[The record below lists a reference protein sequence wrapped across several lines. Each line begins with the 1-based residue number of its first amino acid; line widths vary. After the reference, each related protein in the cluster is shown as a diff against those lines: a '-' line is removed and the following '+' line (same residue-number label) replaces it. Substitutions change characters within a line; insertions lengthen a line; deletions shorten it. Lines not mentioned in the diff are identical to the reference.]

1 MVMKKINKVASKL
14 LKLSLV
20 LLMTLTC
27 IDFNGVKNVFAV
39 EYLPETKASVNI
51 LAEGIDIPHL
61 GSTANLYEI
70 HIGGADAFCLAHGK
84 SMRSSYYV
92 AKTDQQVSGA
102 IKQVLNWYK
111 NTSKTDE
118 MKAVAQA
125 TIWAIQAGVNNNLSK
140 LGDIYEKT
148 LDYYSP
154 DVEYNIDDIIDMYY
168 TNASGIWSN
177 SILNQ
182 PTTGN
187 YSVWEDGSSAQQP
200 VVPVGTPNTFIPNPI
215 YDEVTAKESYA
226 VTDQITLNI
235 NKTDVDTGVGLGN
248 VEFELYRDNSKITTV
263 RTNNEGKVSYTFEKR
278 YSKEGSATEEYI
290 SNADDFHTKLNKDKL
305 PSNVFYSKATALA
318 SAEKKALAKAK
329 AEVQKLLD
337 EKHTY
342 KAVETKTRNEYY
354 LNTNTNI
361 ISKDYASGDGSG
373 SVSFSVTNKRQLGT
387 INITKLDSETN
398 NQVAQAIYG
407 LYAKNPIVH
416 PDGHTGTLYA
426 KDQLVATFPATAT
439 NGKATLNN
447 LYLGDYYVKEITA
460 PDGYVLNTKKY
471 DVTLSYAG
479 QEVSITDESVT
490 VDDKVQ
496 RASLSFVKKDRELV
510 NGKDE
515 NIFDNNHDGAQ
526 GDATLQNATYGLYAR
541 ENIAHAD
548 GTTGIVQYN
557 QISGSINEIKLSKG
571 TDLSVKNV
579 KANAGT
585 LLATAKTNKNGEIQ
599 FDHLYNGKYYVKE
612 IEPSEGYLLDNTEY
626 NFDLSYTNHGE
637 AIIKKDGTVLETIKK
652 QAFEVLK
659 VGHVSG
665 SSGVVPP
672 LKGVEFTV
680 KLESDVQRMGWD
692 NAPTY
697 DILVT
702 DEKGYDKSIELPY
715 GTYRVMETKPALDY
729 ATADDFFVT
738 ITEDNRNSQEFTN
751 NIIVDESFSALVK
764 AVKLDKETGKIIHL
778 PDTTFKIKALT
789 DVTVDGK
796 KFSAGEYIGYWN
808 WNIFDGFYTDTW
820 KTNEDGYI
828 IINEKLSAGEYQL
841 EEIHAPYGYILDET
855 PVKFKVTNANMYE
868 TLADGTTPVITVHK
882 SDVSVKGQITVE
894 KRGEVL
900 IGYEDGQFIYEERG
914 LPDAEYKIRAGE
926 DILDP
931 SNDGTILYQKGEI
944 IETMITG
951 ENGKATSQK
960 LPLGTYEVYES
971 KAPSGMV
978 LNKEVKTVVLK
989 YADENT
995 SVVFEDTGFVNE
1007 RQKVNLSLLKKDTE
1021 EKVLLKDGE
1030 FDFIA
1035 NEDITNVDGD
1045 IIVEKGTVL
1054 SHVITNEDGKATV
1067 DLDLPLD
1074 NEFLFIEIK
1083 APIGYELDETPVEVT
1098 TTYAGQDIQVLELT
1112 KTKTDKE
1119 TEVEISKID
1128 MTTSKELEGNTMTI
1142 FEKDKKDSLFIT
1154 WISGKESK
1162 VIKNLET
1169 EKRYVLRETSSVK
1182 GFYLAQDIEFELD
1195 KYGDL
1200 FIVDNEGNLV
1210 KAEENKIVMQN
1221 ELVKGR
1227 LEWNKTGEIFNQTVT
1242 GQTEFGVTES
1252 PVWEKSNLLQS
1263 EITIYAGEDITLGN
1277 GITYYK
1283 KDQKVQTL
1291 ESDLEPIQSQDLL
1304 VGKYYYV
1311 ETKTPHGYITD
1322 TNKHYFEIKDNQSS
1336 ELQIVKEELYNK
1348 RPIVEIE
1355 FTKILEMPKQHDNLV
1370 EAYKDVVFGIYA
1382 REDIYDYKGNVGI
1395 KSGTMITTSGIDEN
1409 GHLTNM
1415 PDLPNGVYYLKELQT
1430 NPNYIL
1436 DINEYDFEIG
1446 YHGADVSS
1454 YKVIIGGG
1462 MIENKLVRG
1471 NIEILKKDSFDST
1484 KILKDV
1490 EFNISA
1496 DESMINVIK
1505 KVKTNVNGVARFEN
1519 MEIGTYYIQEAK
1531 QVDGYVLNNHIYK
1544 VEITKNE
1551 ELITIEIDNKPTEM
1565 EFLKVDSTGNREL
1578 TGAKIQILDKKTDE
1592 IIDEW
1597 ISGDESHYIHY
1608 LVEGKEYIMREIYAP
1623 DYYVLADDIVFVA
1636 MDGKKVVMENKR
1648 IATKILKTYDN
1659 DISGIFIGFMMMSG
1673 VGILLTKRKRKQK
1686 VLMLENKS

>member
-1 MVMKKINKVASKL
+1 MKKIKKVTSKL

-20 LLMTLTC
+20 LLMTFAC
-27 IDFNGVKNVFAV
+27 IDFNSVKNVFAV
-39 EYLPETKASVNI
+39 EYLPEAKASVNI

-92 AKTDQQVSGA
+92 AKTDQQVSGS

-111 NTSKTDE
+111 NTSKADE

-140 LGDIYEKT
+140 LGDIYEKA

-154 DVEYNIDDIIDMYY
+154 GVEYNIDDIIDMYY
-168 TNASGIWSN
+168 TNASGMWSN

-187 YSVWEDGSSAQQP
+187 YPVWKDGSSAQQP
-200 VVPVGTPNTFIPNPI
+200 VVPVDTPDSHYPVPD
-215 YDEVTAKESYA
+215 YVEVTTKESYA
-226 VTDQITLNI
+226 VTNQITLNI

-278 YSKEGSATEEYI
+278 YSKEGSATEKYI
-290 SNADDFHTKLNKDKL
+290 SNADDVHTKLNKDKL

-354 LNTNTNI
+354 LNPNTNI
-361 ISKDYASGDGSG
+361 ISKEYASGDGSG
-373 SVSFSVTNKRQLGT
+373 SVSFSITNKRQLGT

-398 NQVAQAIYG
+398 NMVAQAIYG
-407 LYAKNPIVH
+407 LYAKNPIIH

-426 KDQLVATFPATAT
+426 KDELVATFPATAT

-496 RASLSFVKKDRELV
+496 RASLSFIKKDRELF

-541 ENIAHAD
+541 ENITHAD

-557 QISGSINEIKLSKG
+557 QILGSINEIKLSKG

-585 LLATAKTNKNGEIQ
+585 LLATAKTDRNGEIQ

-626 NFDLSYTNHGE
+626 DFDLSYTNHGE
-637 AIIKKDGTVLETIKK
+637 AIIKKDGTVLETVKK

-680 KLESDVQRMGWD
+680 KLESDIQRVEWD

-715 GTYRVMETKPALDY
+715 GTYRVRETKSALDY

-738 ITEDNRNSQEFTN
+738 ITEDSREPQEFT
-751 NIIVDESFSALVK
+751 NIIVDEAFSALVK

-868 TLADGTTPVITVHK
+868 ISDKDNKTPIITVHK
-882 SDVSVKGQITVE
+882 SDISVKGQITVE
-894 KRGEVL
+894 KHGEVL

-931 SNDGTILYQKGEI
+931 SNDGNILYQKGEI

-971 KAPSGMV
+971 KAPYGMV

-1007 RQKVNLSLLKKDTE
+1007 RQKVNLSLLKKDTDDE
-1021 EKVLLKDGE
+1021 VLLEGGE
-1030 FDFIA
+1030 FDFIVDQ
-1035 NEDITNVDGD
+1035 DITNVEGD
-1045 IIVEKGTVL
+1045 VIVEKGTIL
-1054 SHVITNEDGKATV
+1054 SHIITNEDGKATV

-1074 NEFLFIEIK
+1074 SKFIFVETK
-1083 APIGYELDETPVEVT
+1083 APYGYILDETPIEVT
-1098 TTYAGQDIQVLELT
+1098 TTYVGQDIAVL
-1112 KTKTDKE
+1112 
-1119 TEVEISKID
+1119 EISK
-1128 MTTSKELEGNTMTI
+1128 TK
-1142 FEKDKKDSLFIT
+1142 
-1154 WISGKESK
+1154 
-1162 VIKNLET
+1162 
-1169 EKRYVLRETSSVK
+1169 
-1182 GFYLAQDIEFELD
+1182 
-1195 KYGDL
+1195 
-1200 FIVDNEGNLV
+1200 DNE
-1210 KAEENKIVMQN
+1210 KA
-1221 ELVKGR
+1221 
-1227 LEWNKTGEIFNQTVT
+1227 
-1242 GQTEFGVTES
+1242 
-1252 PVWEKSNLLQS
+1252 
-1263 EITIYAGEDITLGN
+1263 
-1277 GITYYK
+1277 
-1283 KDQKVQTL
+1283 
-1291 ESDLEPIQSQDLL
+1291 
-1304 VGKYYYV
+1304 
-1311 ETKTPHGYITD
+1311 
-1322 TNKHYFEIKDNQSS
+1322 
-1336 ELQIVKEELYNK
+1336 
-1348 RPIVEIE
+1348 
-1355 FTKILEMPKQHDNLV
+1355 
-1370 EAYKDVVFGIYA
+1370 
-1382 REDIYDYKGNVGI
+1382 
-1395 KSGTMITTSGIDEN
+1395 
-1409 GHLTNM
+1409 
-1415 PDLPNGVYYLKELQT
+1415 
-1430 NPNYIL
+1430 
-1436 DINEYDFEIG
+1436 
-1446 YHGADVSS
+1446 
-1454 YKVIIGGG
+1454 
-1462 MIENKLVRG
+1462 RG
-1471 NIEILKKDSFDST
+1471 NIEIIKKDSFDST
-1484 KILKDV
+1484 IILKDV
-1490 EFNISA
+1490 EFNIST
-1496 DESMINVIK
+1496 DKSMTNVIE
-1505 KVKTNVNGVARFEN
+1505 KVKTDETGVARFEN

-1531 QVDGYVLNNHIYK
+1531 QVDGYVLNDHIYK
-1544 VEITKNE
+1544 VEITTNG
-1551 ELITIEIDNKPTEM
+1551 ELITVEIDNKPTEM
-1565 EFLKVDSTGNREL
+1565 EFSKVDSTGNREL
-1578 TGAKIQILDKKTDE
+1578 AGAKIQILDKKTDE

-1648 IATKILKTYDN
+1648 LATKILRTYDN
-1659 DISGIFIGFMMMSG
+1659 DISGIFIGFMMISG

-1686 VLMLENKS
+1686 VLMLENKL

>member
-1 MVMKKINKVASKL
+1 M
-14 LKLSLV
+14 
-20 LLMTLTC
+20 
-27 IDFNGVKNVFAV
+27 
-39 EYLPETKASVNI
+39 
-51 LAEGIDIPHL
+51 
-61 GSTANLYEI
+61 
-70 HIGGADAFCLAHGK
+70 
-84 SMRSSYYV
+84 
-92 AKTDQQVSGA
+92 
-102 IKQVLNWYK
+102 
-111 NTSKTDE
+111 
-118 MKAVAQA
+118 
-125 TIWAIQAGVNNNLSK
+125 
-140 LGDIYEKT
+140 
-148 LDYYSP
+148 
-154 DVEYNIDDIIDMYY
+154 
-168 TNASGIWSN
+168 
-177 SILNQ
+177 
-182 PTTGN
+182 
-187 YSVWEDGSSAQQP
+187 
-200 VVPVGTPNTFIPNPI
+200 
-215 YDEVTAKESYA
+215 
-226 VTDQITLNI
+226 
-235 NKTDVDTGVGLGN
+235 
-248 VEFELYRDNSKITTV
+248 
-263 RTNNEGKVSYTFEKR
+263 
-278 YSKEGSATEEYI
+278 
-290 SNADDFHTKLNKDKL
+290 
-305 PSNVFYSKATALA
+305 
-318 SAEKKALAKAK
+318 
-329 AEVQKLLD
+329 
-337 EKHTY
+337 
-342 KAVETKTRNEYY
+342 
-354 LNTNTNI
+354 
-361 ISKDYASGDGSG
+361 
-373 SVSFSVTNKRQLGT
+373 
-387 INITKLDSETN
+387 
-398 NQVAQAIYG
+398 
-407 LYAKNPIVH
+407 
-416 PDGHTGTLYA
+416 
-426 KDQLVATFPATAT
+426 
-439 NGKATLNN
+439 
-447 LYLGDYYVKEITA
+447 
-460 PDGYVLNTKKY
+460 
-471 DVTLSYAG
+471 
-479 QEVSITDESVT
+479 
-490 VDDKVQ
+490 
-496 RASLSFVKKDRELV
+496 
-510 NGKDE
+510 
-515 NIFDNNHDGAQ
+515 
-526 GDATLQNATYGLYAR
+526 
-541 ENIAHAD
+541 
-548 GTTGIVQYN
+548 
-557 QISGSINEIKLSKG
+557 
-571 TDLSVKNV
+571 
-579 KANAGT
+579 
-585 LLATAKTNKNGEIQ
+585 
-599 FDHLYNGKYYVKE
+599 
-612 IEPSEGYLLDNTEY
+612 
-626 NFDLSYTNHGE
+626 
-637 AIIKKDGTVLETIKK
+637 
-652 QAFEVLK
+652 
-659 VGHVSG
+659 
-665 SSGVVPP
+665 
-672 LKGVEFTV
+672 
-680 KLESDVQRMGWD
+680 
-692 NAPTY
+692 
-697 DILVT
+697 
-702 DEKGYDKSIELPY
+702 
-715 GTYRVMETKPALDY
+715 
-729 ATADDFFVT
+729 
-738 ITEDNRNSQEFTN
+738 
-751 NIIVDESFSALVK
+751 
-764 AVKLDKETGKIIHL
+764 
-778 PDTTFKIKALT
+778 
-789 DVTVDGK
+789 
-796 KFSAGEYIGYWN
+796 
-808 WNIFDGFYTDTW
+808 
-820 KTNEDGYI
+820 
-828 IINEKLSAGEYQL
+828 
-841 EEIHAPYGYILDET
+841 
-855 PVKFKVTNANMYE
+855 
-868 TLADGTTPVITVHK
+868 
-882 SDVSVKGQITVE
+882 
-894 KRGEVL
+894 
-900 IGYEDGQFIYEERG
+900 
-914 LPDAEYKIRAGE
+914 
-926 DILDP
+926 
-931 SNDGTILYQKGEI
+931 
-944 IETMITG
+944 
-951 ENGKATSQK
+951 
-960 LPLGTYEVYES
+960 
-971 KAPSGMV
+971 
-978 LNKEVKTVVLK
+978 
-989 YADENT
+989 
-995 SVVFEDTGFVNE
+995 
-1007 RQKVNLSLLKKDTE
+1007 KKDTE

-1395 KSGTMITTSGIDEN
+1395 KNGTMITTSGIDEN

>member
-1 MVMKKINKVASKL
+1 MKKRLKDMTSKL
-14 LKLSLV
+14 LKVFLV
-20 LLMTLTC
+20 LFMSFTC
-27 IDFNGVKNVFAV
+27 INLSGFQSIKAV
-39 EYLPETKASVNI
+39 EYLPEARVSVNV
-51 LAEGIDIPHL
+51 LAEGINIPHL

-70 HIGGADAFCLAHGK
+70 EIGDADAFCLAHGK

-92 AKTDQQVSGA
+92 AETSNQVSGQ

-125 TIWAIQAGVNNNLSK
+125 TIWAIQAGVNDNLSK
-140 LGDIYEKT
+140 LGDIYEKA

-154 DVEYNIDDIIDMYY
+154 GVEYNIDDIIDMYY
-168 TNASGIWSN
+168 TNTSGMWSN

-182 PTTGN
+182 PTFGD
-187 YSVWEDGSSAQQP
+187 YPIWMDGSSSQQP
-200 VVPVGTPNTFIPNPI
+200 VVPVGTPDTTIPVPK
-215 YDEVTAKESYA
+215 YGEVTAKKSYA
-226 VTDQITLNI
+226 MTDQIVLNI
-235 NKTDVDTGVGLGN
+235 NKIDVDTGNGLAD
-248 VEFELYRDNSKITTV
+248 VEFELYRDNTKIASV
-263 RTNNEGKVSYTFEKR
+263 KTNAQGRASYIFEKR

-305 PSNVFYSKATALA
+305 PSNMFYSKAAALT

-342 KAVETKTRNEYY
+342 KAVETKTKTAYY
-354 LNTNTNI
+354 LDSDNNTWN
-361 ISKDYASGDGSG
+361 KDYVSGDGSG

-387 INITKLDSETN
+387 INITKLDAETN
-398 NQVAQAIYG
+398 NLVDQAIYG
-407 LYAKNPIVH
+407 LYAKNPIIH
-416 PDGHTGTLYA
+416 PDGHIGILYT
-426 KDQLVATFPATAT
+426 KDELVATFPATAT

-471 DVTLSYAG
+471 DLTLSYAG
-479 QEVSITDESVT
+479 QEVSITDESIT

-496 RASLSFVKKDRELV
+496 RASLSFIKKDRELE

-515 NIFDNNHDGAQ
+515 NIFDGNHDGAQ
-526 GDATLQNATYGLYAR
+526 GDATRQNATYGLYAR
-541 ENIAHAD
+541 ESITHPD
-548 GTTGIVQYN
+548 GTTGVVQYN
-557 QISGSINEIKLSKG
+557 QQAGSINEIKLSKG
-571 TDLSVKNV
+571 IDLQVKNV

-612 IEPSEGYLLDNTEY
+612 IEPSEGYLLDSTEY
-626 NFDLSYTNHGE
+626 NFDLTYTNQDE
-637 AIIKKDGTVLETIKK
+637 AIIKKDGIVLEIVKK

-672 LKGVEFTV
+672 LRGVEFTV

-692 NAPTY
+692 QAPIY
-697 DILVT
+697 DILIT
-702 DEKGYDKSIELPY
+702 DLNGKARSIELPY
-715 GTYRVMETKPALDY
+715 GTYRVRETKPALDY

-738 ITEDNRNSQEFTN
+738 ITEDSRKPQEFTN
-751 NIIVDESFSALVK
+751 NIIVDEMFSALVK
-764 AVKLDKETGKIIHL
+764 AVKLDEETGKIIHL

-796 KFSAGEYIGYWN
+796 KFKAGEYIGYWN

-820 KTNEDGYI
+820 TTNEDGYV

-841 EEIHAPYGYILDET
+841 EEIYAPHGYILDET
-855 PVKFKVTNANMYE
+855 PVQFKVTNANMYE

-900 IGYEDGQFIYEERG
+900 VGFENGNFVYEERG
-914 LPDAEYKIRAGE
+914 LTNAEYKIRAGE
-926 DILDP
+926 DIIDP
-931 SNDGTILYQKGEI
+931 SNDGNILYQKGEI
-944 IETMITG
+944 VETIITG
-951 ENGKATSQK
+951 TNGKATSQK

-971 KAPSGMV
+971 KAPHGMV
-978 LNKEVKTVVLK
+978 LNKEVKTVILE
-989 YADENT
+989 YNDENIP
-995 SVVFEDTGFVNE
+995 VVFENIDFVNE

-1045 IIVEKGTVL
+1045 VIVEKGTVL

-1074 NEFLFIEIK
+1074 NSFVFIEIK
-1083 APIGYELDETPVEVT
+1083 APYGYILDETPVEVT

-1119 TEVEISKID
+1119 TEVEISKTD
-1128 MTTSKELEGNTMTI
+1128 MTTSEELEGNTLTI
-1142 FEKDKKDSLFIT
+1142 FEKENESHILKT
-1154 WISGKESK
+1154 WVSDKESK

-1169 EKRYVLRETSSVK
+1169 EKRYVLRETETTK
-1182 GFYLAQDIEFELD
+1182 GFYLANDIEFELD
-1195 KYGDL
+1195 KYGNL
-1200 FIVDNEGNLV
+1200 FIVNKEGNLV
-1210 KAEENKIVMQN
+1210 EAEENKIVMEN
-1221 ELVKGR
+1221 DLVKGR
-1227 LEWNKTGEIFNQTVT
+1227 LEWNKTGEIFNQTLV
-1242 GQTEFGVTES
+1242 GQTEFGMTES

-1263 EITIYAGEDITLGN
+1263 EITIYAGEDIILGN

-1283 KDQKVQTL
+1283 KNQKIQTI
-1291 ESDLEPIQSQDLL
+1291 ESDLESVQSQDLL

-1322 TNKHYFEIKDNQSS
+1322 TDKHYFEIKDNQSS

-1348 RPIVEIE
+1348 RPTVKIE
-1355 FTKILEMPKQHDNLV
+1355 FTKVLENPKHNNLA
-1370 EAYKDVVFGIYA
+1370 EAYKEVVFGIYA

-1395 KSGTMITTSGIDEN
+1395 ENGTMIATSGIDEN

-1430 NPNYIL
+1430 NPNYVL
-1436 DINEYDFEIG
+1436 DTNEYDFEIG

-1454 YKVIIGGG
+1454 YKVIIGEGR
-1462 MIENKLVRG
+1462 IDNKLVRG
-1471 NIEILKKDSFDST
+1471 NIEILKKDSFDNT
-1484 KILKDV
+1484 IILKDI

-1496 DESMINVIK
+1496 DESMTNVIAK
-1505 KVKTNVNGVARFEN
+1505 AKTDETGVARFEN
-1519 MEIGTYYIQEAK
+1519 MAIGTYYIQEAK
-1531 QVDGYVLNNHIYK
+1531 QVDGYAVNDHIYK
-1544 VEITKNE
+1544 VEITTNGE
-1551 ELITIEIDNKPTEM
+1551 VIAVEIDNKPTEM
-1565 EFLKVDSTGNREL
+1565 EFSKVDTTGNREL
-1578 TGAKIQILDKKTDE
+1578 VGAKIQILDRKTDE

-1597 ISGDESHYIHY
+1597 ISGNESHYIFY

-1623 DYYVLADDIVFVA
+1623 DHYILADDIVFVA

-1648 IATKILKTYDN
+1648 IATEILRTYDN
-1659 DISGIFIGFMMMSG
+1659 SISGIFIGLMMMSG
-1673 VGILLTKRKRKQK
+1673 IGIFFTKRKRKQK
-1686 VLMLENKS
+1686 VLRLENKS

>member
-1 MVMKKINKVASKL
+1 MKKIKKVTSKL

-20 LLMTLTC
+20 LLMIFTC
-27 IDFNGVKNVFAV
+27 IDFNGVKNVFSV
-39 EYLPETKASVNI
+39 EYLPEAKASVNI

-61 GSTANLYEI
+61 GSTVNLYEI

-111 NTSKTDE
+111 NTSKADE

-125 TIWAIQAGVNNNLSK
+125 TIWAIQAGVNNNLSE
-140 LGDIYEKT
+140 LGDIYEKA
-148 LDYYSP
+148 LAYYSP
-154 DVEYNIDDIIDMYY
+154 GVEYNIDDIIDMYY
-168 TNASGIWSN
+168 TNASGMWSN

-187 YSVWEDGSSAQQP
+187 YPVWEDGSSAQQP
-200 VVPVGTPNTFIPNPI
+200 VVPVGTPDTTIPVLK
-215 YDEVTAKESYA
+215 YGEVTAKESYA
-226 VTDQITLNI
+226 VTDQIILNI

-248 VEFELYRDNSKITTV
+248 IEFELYRDNSKVTTV

-342 KAVETKTRNEYY
+342 KAVETKTKTAYY
-354 LNTNTNI
+354 LDPDNNTWT
-361 ISKDYASGDGSG
+361 KEYASGDGSG
-373 SVSFSVTNKRQLGT
+373 SVSFEVKNKRQTGKL
-387 INITKLDSETN
+387 IIAKLDSETRSP
-398 NQVAQAIYG
+398 VGGATYG
-407 LYAKNPIVH
+407 VYAKNPIVH
-416 PDGHTGTLYA
+416 PDGKTGVVYQ
-426 KDQLVATFPATAT
+426 KNQLVATVNTGADG
-439 NGKATLNN
+439 NGILSN
-447 LYLGDYYVKEITA
+447 LYLGDYYVKEIEA

-479 QEVSITDESVT
+479 QEVSVTDESVT

-496 RASLSFVKKDRELV
+496 RASLSFVKKDRELD

-526 GDATLQNATYGLYAR
+526 GDATRQNATYGLYAR
-541 ENIAHAD
+541 ESITHPD
-548 GTTGIVQYN
+548 GTTGVVQYN
-557 QISGSINEIKLSKG
+557 QQAGSINEIKLSKG
-571 TDLSVKNV
+571 TNLSVKNV
-579 KANAGT
+579 RATAGT

-626 NFDLSYTNHGE
+626 DFDLSYTNHGE
-637 AIIKKDGTVLETIKK
+637 AIIKKDGTVLETVKK

-715 GTYRVMETKPALDY
+715 GIYRVRETKPTLDY

-738 ITEDNRNSQEFTN
+738 ITEDSRVPQEFT
-751 NIIVDESFSALVK
+751 NIIVDEMFSALVK
-764 AVKLDKETGKIIHL
+764 AVKLDKETGKTIHL

-789 DVTVDGK
+789 DVIVDGK
-796 KFSAGEYIGYWN
+796 KFKAGEYIGYWN

-820 KTNEDGYI
+820 TTNEDGYV
-828 IINEKLSAGEYQL
+828 IINEKLSAGEYQI

-868 TLADGTTPVITVHK
+868 TSDKDNKTPIITVHK

-926 DILDP
+926 DIIDP

-944 IETMITG
+944 VETIITG
-951 ENGKATSQK
+951 ANGKATSQK

-971 KAPSGMV
+971 KAPHGMV

-995 SVVFEDTGFVNE
+995 PIVFEDTGFINE
-1007 RQKVNLSLLKKDTE
+1007 RQKVNLLLLKKDTDDE
-1021 EKVLLKDGE
+1021 VLLEGGE
-1030 FDFIA
+1030 FDFIVDQ
-1035 NEDITNVDGD
+1035 DITNVEGD
-1045 IIVEKGTVL
+1045 VIVEKGTVL
-1054 SHVITNEDGKATV
+1054 SHVITNEEGKATV

-1074 NEFLFIEIK
+1074 SKFIFVETK
-1083 APIGYELDETPVEVT
+1083 APYSYILDETPIEVT
-1098 TTYAGQDIQVLELT
+1098 TTYAGQDIAVL
-1112 KTKTDKE
+1112 
-1119 TEVEISKID
+1119 EISK
-1128 MTTSKELEGNTMTI
+1128 TK
-1142 FEKDKKDSLFIT
+1142 
-1154 WISGKESK
+1154 
-1162 VIKNLET
+1162 
-1169 EKRYVLRETSSVK
+1169 
-1182 GFYLAQDIEFELD
+1182 
-1195 KYGDL
+1195 
-1200 FIVDNEGNLV
+1200 DNE
-1210 KAEENKIVMQN
+1210 KA
-1221 ELVKGR
+1221 
-1227 LEWNKTGEIFNQTVT
+1227 
-1242 GQTEFGVTES
+1242 
-1252 PVWEKSNLLQS
+1252 
-1263 EITIYAGEDITLGN
+1263 
-1277 GITYYK
+1277 
-1283 KDQKVQTL
+1283 
-1291 ESDLEPIQSQDLL
+1291 
-1304 VGKYYYV
+1304 
-1311 ETKTPHGYITD
+1311 
-1322 TNKHYFEIKDNQSS
+1322 
-1336 ELQIVKEELYNK
+1336 
-1348 RPIVEIE
+1348 
-1355 FTKILEMPKQHDNLV
+1355 
-1370 EAYKDVVFGIYA
+1370 
-1382 REDIYDYKGNVGI
+1382 
-1395 KSGTMITTSGIDEN
+1395 
-1409 GHLTNM
+1409 
-1415 PDLPNGVYYLKELQT
+1415 
-1430 NPNYIL
+1430 
-1436 DINEYDFEIG
+1436 
-1446 YHGADVSS
+1446 
-1454 YKVIIGGG
+1454 
-1462 MIENKLVRG
+1462 RG
-1471 NIEILKKDSFDST
+1471 NIEIIKKDSFDST

-1490 EFNISA
+1490 EFNIST
-1496 DESMINVIK
+1496 DEFMTNVIE
-1505 KVKTNVNGVARFEN
+1505 KVKTDEAGVARFEN

-1544 VEITKNE
+1544 VEITTNGE
-1551 ELITIEIDNKPTEM
+1551 VIAVEIDNKPTEM
-1565 EFLKVDSTGNREL
+1565 EFSKVDTTGNREL
-1578 TGAKIQILDKKTDE
+1578 AGAKIQILDKKTDE

-1648 IATKILKTYDN
+1648 LATKILRTYDS
-1659 DISGIFIGFMMMSG
+1659 DISGIFIGFMMISG

-1686 VLMLENKS
+1686 VLMLENKL